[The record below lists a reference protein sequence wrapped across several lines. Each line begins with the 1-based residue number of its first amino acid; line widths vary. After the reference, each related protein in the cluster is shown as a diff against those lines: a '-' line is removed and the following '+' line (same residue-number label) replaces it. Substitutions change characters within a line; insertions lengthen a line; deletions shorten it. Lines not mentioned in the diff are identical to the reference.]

1 MDAPTRPVWAD
12 KKGGTMKLIASI
24 ATDRSFKTISM
35 LSCFGLAVSL
45 ACMAYGM
52 DLNTVWF

>member
-1 MDAPTRPVWAD
+1 
-12 KKGGTMKLIASI
+12 MKLIASI

-35 LSCFGLAVSL
+35 LSCFGLAVSF

-52 DLNTVWF
+52 DLNAVWF